1 MVAPASLSVSERL
14 DQLRVELADLA
25 FELERQGRL
34 DAADI
39 ANQIRLRIEQP
50 EDVRPDGRGGLAT
63 RGSNFP

>member
-39 ANQIRLRIEQP
+39 ANQIRLRIEQHDD
-50 EDVRPDGRGGLAT
+50 ERPDGRVSPAT
-63 RGSNFP
+63 RSSDFP